1 MGTLRMDACTKGP
14 PLYFYVERL
23 RKIMASGDASFSVVI
38 SIEQLIR
45 LDRAKNLAGE
55 HSRSSFVRNALE
67 SHIARIRAKSNLSG
81 PGPDKG
87 VGTYVKKIAVTLSSS
102 HNLEHLDEIV
112 ESQNTS
118 RSRYVREFIDSF
130 VD

>member
-1 MGTLRMDACTKGP
+1 
-14 PLYFYVERL
+14 
-23 RKIMASGDASFSVVI
+23 MASGDASFSVVI
-38 SIEQLIR
+38 SIEQLKR

-55 HSRSSFVRNALE
+55 PSRSSFVRNALE
-67 SHIARIRAKSNLSG
+67 SHIARIKAKPNLSG

-118 RSRYVREFIDSF
+118 RSRYVREFIDSLLIEL
-130 VD
+130 

>member
-1 MGTLRMDACTKGP
+1 MTVYQKSHS
-14 PLYFYVERL
+14 
-23 RKIMASGDASFSVVI
+23 II
-38 SIEQLIR
+38 STRIQRIEKHHNQC
-45 LDRAKNLAGE
+45 AM
-55 HSRSSFVRNALE
+55 NALE
-67 SHIARIRAKSNLSG
+67 SHIARIKAKPNLSG